1 MDAFFASV
9 EQLDNPELRG
19 KPIAVGGGSERG
31 VVAAAS
37 YEARPFGVRSAMSGR
52 QAKKLCP
59 ELIFVSSNGVRY
71 KEVSNQIREIF
82 YEYTDLVEPLSLD
95 EAYLDVTQNKKGMLS
110 ATQIAADIRAKIFA
124 KTKRTAS
131 AGISINKF
139 LAKVASDYNKP
150 NGQKTIPPEEVLSFM
165 EALDVRKFHGIGK
178 VTADKMYQLG
188 IYTGAD
194 LKKRT
199 QEELTEIFGKSGNYY
214 FNVVRGI
221 HASEVKPTRIAKSVG
236 AERTFSKNLSSEIF
250 MEARLAEIVAALQKR
265 MGKKKVAGK
274 TITLKIKYSDFVIQT
289 RSKTLPLY
297 ISDGSLI
304 LEEAKKLLYQ
314 EELQD
319 SVRLLGVSLSNF
331 KNEKQQQPLEEQLRF
346 RF

>member
-1 MDAFFASV
+1 
-9 EQLDNPELRG
+9 
-19 KPIAVGGGSERG
+19 
-31 VVAAAS
+31 
-37 YEARPFGVRSAMSGR
+37 
-52 QAKKLCP
+52 
-59 ELIFVSSNGVRY
+59 
-71 KEVSNQIREIF
+71 
-82 YEYTDLVEPLSLD
+82 
-95 EAYLDVTQNKKGMLS
+95 
-110 ATQIAADIRAKIFA
+110 
-124 KTKRTAS
+124 
-131 AGISINKF
+131 
-139 LAKVASDYNKP
+139 
-150 NGQKTIPPEEVLSFM
+150 
-165 EALDVRKFHGIGK
+165 
-178 VTADKMYQLG
+178 MYRLG

-199 QEELTEIFGKSGNYY
+199 QEELTETFGKSGKYY

-221 HASEVKPTRIAKSVG
+221 HISEVKPTRIAKSVG

-250 MEARLAEIVAALQKR
+250 MEARLEEIVAALQKR
-265 MGKKKVAGK
+265 MSKKKVAGK

-297 ISDGSLI
+297 ISDASLI

-346 RF
+346 GF